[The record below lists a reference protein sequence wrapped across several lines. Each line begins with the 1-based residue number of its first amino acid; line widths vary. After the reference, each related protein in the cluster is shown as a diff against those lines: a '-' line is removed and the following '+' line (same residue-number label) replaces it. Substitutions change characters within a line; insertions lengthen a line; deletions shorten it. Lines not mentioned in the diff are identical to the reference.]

1 MKQGPRSSPRDQGG
15 IQNYATGTISSNNV
29 HQRISSP
36 RATLKE
42 ALWVPTSKPLLKGHA
57 KNGLGKNTHYG
68 GTLCDW
74 KTTLHLNIANGSLTS
89 RSVSI
94 TRGIIQGGSL
104 SPLLFCL
111 ALTPP
116 PPPPKHTTQ
125 WEQPRYE
132 INGQKVT
139 HLFYTNDLKTYARD
153 DKHQTCLIK
162 IFRDG
167 GRQMHQGYL

>member
-36 RATLKE
+36 RANLKE
-42 ALWVPTSKPLLKGHA
+42 VLWILTPKPLLKGHA

-116 PPPPKHTTQ
+116 PAQAHYSMRAATGMRSMAKRLPISFTQ
-125 WEQPRYE
+125 MIWKRMQEMTNIKLVYSRFLRSFVMVS
-132 INGQKVT
+132 KVS
-139 HLFYTNDLKTYARD
+139 L
-153 DKHQTCLIK
+153 
-162 IFRDG
+162 G
-167 GRQMHQGYL
+167 

>member
-36 RATLKE
+36 RATRKQ
-42 ALWVPTSKPLLKGHA
+42 ALWVPTPKPLLKGHA

-111 ALTPP
+111 ALLPP
-116 PPPPKHTTQ
+116 PRPSTLLNESSHG
-125 WEQPRYE
+125 YE

-153 DKHQTCLIK
+153 DKHQTCLLKIFK

-167 GRQMHQGYL
+167 IQS

>member
-36 RATLKE
+36 RANLKE
-42 ALWVPTSKPLLKGHA
+42 VLWILTPKPLLKGHA

-104 SPLLFCL
+104 SHFSF
-111 ALTPP
+111 ALHWLP

-125 WEQPRYE
+125 WEQPRVWDQWPKGYPSLLHE
-132 INGQKVT
+132 WFENVCKRWQT
-139 HLFYTNDLKTYARD
+139 SNLFTQD
-153 DKHQTCLIK
+153 
-162 IFRDG
+162 F
-167 GRQMHQGYL
+167 